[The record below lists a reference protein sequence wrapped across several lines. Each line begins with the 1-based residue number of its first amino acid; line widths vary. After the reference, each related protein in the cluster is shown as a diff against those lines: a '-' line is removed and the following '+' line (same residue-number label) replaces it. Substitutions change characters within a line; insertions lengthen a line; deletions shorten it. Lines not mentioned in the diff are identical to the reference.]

1 MKFKKNYAESRGIG
15 RGRNPNS
22 IANLKVITSS
32 SMARELQAASIIAKN
47 RNFAALK
54 EMTEQFQC
62 SQDTVKKALATIDI
76 KATDVIRFS
85 MMDAMNKQNWEDASR
100 YASQL
105 AEYEQAKLSRVEQN
119 ITNKVEDLS
128 DEELKEILKAEGL
141 PTDD

>member
-15 RGRNPNS
+15 RGRNPAS
-22 IANLKVITSS
+22 IANLKVITSPE
-32 SMARELQAASIIAKN
+32 MARKLQAASIISKN
-47 RNFAALK
+47 RNFEALK
-54 EMTEQFQC
+54 RMTEEFQC

-76 KATDVIRFS
+76 KATDVIRMA
-85 MMDAMNKQNWEDASR
+85 MMNALKDQNYEDASR

-105 AEYEQAKLSRVEQN
+105 AEYETAKLSRVEQN

>member
-1 MKFKKNYAESRGIG
+1 MKFKKIYAESRGIG
-15 RGRNPNS
+15 RGYNPKS
-22 IANLKVITSS
+22 IANLKVITSPE
-32 SMARELQAASIIAKN
+32 MARKLQAASIISKN
-47 RNFAALK
+47 RNFEALK
-54 EMTEQFQC
+54 QMTEEFQC

-105 AEYEQAKLSRVEQN
+105 AEYETAKLSRVEQN

-128 DEELKEILKAEGL
+128 DDELKEILKAEGL
-141 PTDD
+141 E